1 MTVHAAPRP
10 SLLDTLAARLGAA
23 HVLTAASDMAS
34 YLSEARALY
43 QGSALA
49 VVRPRDTAEVA
60 FVVEQCAAAGVPIVP
75 QGGNTGLVGGGVPYG
90 GVVLSLARLDRIRAV
105 DPVNATMTV
114 EAGCILKTVQEAA
127 DAADCLFPLS
137 LAAEGSGPIGGEL
150 VQHTG
155 GGSGVRPR

>member
-75 QGGNTGLVGGGVPYG
+75 QGGNTGLVGGGVPM
-90 GVVLSLARLDRIRAV
+90 A
-105 DPVNATMTV
+105 
-114 EAGCILKTVQEAA
+114 
-127 DAADCLFPLS
+127 
-137 LAAEGSGPIGGEL
+137 GSGCGP
-150 VQHTG
+150 
-155 GGSGVRPR
+155 GSRFSF